1 MRILIYQTNLDQIGG
16 IETFLCNFIH
26 ALWEYYDIT
35 VLYDR
40 GDYKQIRRISPYVEV
55 EKYNRFK
62 EYETDIFIRTS
73 TWKVPTDNIR
83 AKRYIDMCHNNYKY
97 LDDNGVLSQTYQPLP
112 WKCDVVACGEDA
124 AKNYKKAMKQ
134 DAIAIENLL
143 SERKKPNK
151 VLHFISFCRLNDEKG
166 INNMVRMVDMLRKA
180 NIKFDWKIFSN
191 TNEKILTGEEIQYY
205 KPRFDVVDYVCDADY
220 SVLLSKLE
228 GLPYQI
234 LESLQ
239 NEKPCIVTDIPGNT
253 EKIKDGINGYV
264 IPVDENGDIKEYDVT
279 KFLNIPKV
287 EEYSNNSAEKWKKF
301 LGGAK
306 YKKKKP
312 KEIEEIQTQ
321 RLEVL
326 KTCEYENYGDII
338 ELIPKNHTLMGW
350 IMKGDEILVSEDETI
365 RLIKEG
371 ICKII
376 K

>member
-16 IETFLCNFIH
+16 VETFLCNFIH

-40 GDYKQIRRISPYVEV
+40 ADFRQIRRIAPFVEV
-55 EKYNRFK
+55 EQYDRTKQ
-62 EYETDIFIRTS
+62 YETDIFIRTS
-73 TWKVPTDNIR
+73 TWRVPATNIT

-97 LDDNGVLSQTYQPLP
+97 LKDSGILSQTYTPLP
-112 WKCDVVACGEDA
+112 WDSEMVACGKDA
-124 AKNYKKAMKQ
+124 AANYKKAIGK
-134 DAIAIENLL
+134 DAIPIENLL
-143 SERKKPNK
+143 GERKKPNK

-166 INNMVRMVDMLRKA
+166 INNMVKMVNMLRKA

-191 TNEKILTGEEIQYY
+191 TNEKILEGEEIHYY
-205 KPRFDVVDYVCDADY
+205 NPRLDVLDYVCDADY
-220 SVLLSKLE
+220 SVLISKLE

-239 NEKPCIVTDIPGNT
+239 NQIPCIVTDIPGNT
-253 EKIKDGINGYV
+253 EKIVDGVNGYV
-264 IPVDENGDIKEYDVT
+264 IPIDKDGNIKDYDVT
-279 KFLNIPKV
+279 KFLKIPVIK
-287 EEYSNNSAEKWKKF
+287 EGYTNDSAEVWKKF

-312 KEIEEIQTQ
+312 KEVKIEEYK
-321 RLEVL
+321 LEVI
-326 KTCEYENYGDII
+326 KTCEYDKYGEII

-350 IMKGDEILVSEDETI
+350 IIKGDKILVSEDESE

-371 ICKII
+371 YAKKI
-376 K
+376 